1 MHYFHRL
8 YSIRCHNLLHNPQ
21 KAFNTGAIIF
31 FQAVNGIIICQ
42 S

>member
-8 YSIRCHNLLHNPQ
+8 YSIRYHNVLHNPQ
-21 KAFNTGAIIF
+21 KTFNTCAIIF
-31 FQAVNGIIICQ
+31 FQAVNGKIISQ